1 MATPFII
8 GIGAVTAAI
17 VGRSFMRRGLF
28 ASRGAAEGWVKGG
41 FKAKMDRNEAIAIL
55 GLRCVCSISL
65 GCISSL
71 SHGS

>member
-17 VGRSFMRRGLF
+17 VGRSLVRRGLF
-28 ASRGAAEGWVKGG
+28 AGRGVAEEWVKGG

-55 GLRCVCSISL
+55 GLKCVCSISFV
-65 GCISSL
+65 CKVM
-71 SHGS
+71 